1 MKIIRTFD
9 RATLFEDYSCNTLR
23 DAVLKAIANRA
34 NLIGA
39 NLSGADLSGADLRSA
54 NLSGADLSGADLSG
68 ADLSGAKLIGADLI
82 GADLIGAD
90 LSGAN
95 LIGANLSGADLPSPT
110 VVLLASWGTVSDQLC
125 ADLMLFDSQCHPD
138 PVAFD
143 MWVSTG
149 TCPYSGVKVQRAANF
164 AEKKELWGQGQ
175 ASSIYDLMARVLAEK
190 CEGFSKETK

>member
-54 NLSGADLSGADLSG
+54 NLSGADLSG

>member
-34 NLIGA
+34 NLSGA
-39 NLSGADLSGADLRSA
+39 NLSGADLRSTNLSGAT
-54 NLSGADLSGADLSG
+54 LSGADLSGADLSG
-68 ADLSGAKLIGADLI
+68 ADLSGANLIGADLI
-82 GADLIGAD
+82 GAY
-90 LSGAN
+90 
-95 LIGANLSGADLPSPT
+95 LSGADLPSPT

>member
-68 ADLSGAKLIGADLI
+68 ADLRSAN
-82 GADLIGAD
+82 
-90 LSGAN
+90 LSGAD
-95 LIGANLSGADLPSPT
+95 LSGADLPSPT

>member
-68 ADLSGAKLIGADLI
+68 ADLSGAKLSGADLI